1 MATKIA
7 TQTIIALS
15 FLLVFW
21 YFVGSQMNR
30 RRAKTLIR
38 WLHNALQPFG
48 GEASI
53 RWIGRSAFRIAVE
66 GSASPFSALYL
77 TVILE
82 PREALLIWLYQRFRG
97 QRDLLVVRGELR
109 QPPKSELEVFQKR
122 GRIGAE
128 AMRGVREAGWPVE
141 QAGAG
146 LLMAYGGRG
155 SEELAR
161 ELLALLKDFGLTIWR
176 VAVRRDYLL
185 ISLPLT
191 RLPGLGE
198 QGVFGLFQE
207 LSRRV
212 L

>member
-1 MATKIA
+1 MASSIA

-30 RRAKTLIR
+30 RRAKALIR

-48 GEASI
+48 GETSI

-66 GSASPFSALYL
+66 DPASPFSALYL

-109 QPPKSELEVFQKR
+109 QPPKLELEVFQKR

-141 QAGAG
+141 QAGDG
-146 LLMAYGGRG
+146 LVMAYGDRG
-155 SEELAR
+155 SEGLAG
-161 ELLALLKDFGLTIWR
+161 ELLALLKDFGATIWR

-191 RLPGLGE
+191 RLPDLGG
-198 QGVFGLFQE
+198 QDVFGLFQD

>member
-1 MATKIA
+1 MALSIA

-30 RRAKTLIR
+30 RRAKALIR
-38 WLHNALQPFG
+38 WLHNALQSFG
-48 GEASI
+48 GEATI

-66 GSASPFSALYL
+66 KTHEPFRSLQV

-97 QRDLLVVRGELR
+97 QRDLLVLRGELR
-109 QPPKSELEVFQKR
+109 QTPRAELEIFQQR

-128 AMRGVREAGWPVE
+128 VIRMVREAGWLVE
-141 QAGAG
+141 PAGAG
-146 LLMAYGGRG
+146 LLMAYSDRGG
-155 SEELAR
+155 EALAR
-161 ELLALLKDFGLTIWR
+161 ELLALLKDFGATIWR
-176 VAVRRDYLL
+176 MAVRRDDLL

-191 RLPGLGE
+191 RLPGPGE
-198 QGVFGLFQE
+198 QDVFGLFQR
-207 LSRRV
+207 LSLRI